1 MKNHIKRS
9 LSVLLAAIL
18 ALTAVS
24 AAFAG
29 QFPDDSAARAGKAV
43 RARTVADATATDAT
57 ATDAPSTAAVT
68 ENGVTYIVSNGQAV
82 IIAVDETVQGDVVI
96 PEKLGGAPVGVIG
109 MGAFKG
115 KKAITSVK
123 LPDSVTVVDEQAFA
137 DCAALERIE
146 GGKLLAALP
155 ESAYAGCDLLDRSLL
170 FAEEN
175 ENFPADVKGVI
186 YNKDRTELICAPAS
200 LSGAFN
206 VPLTVKYVRAGA
218 FRNCVGLTEIVFI
231 NSSTEIGAYAFAG
244 CTGLTKADL
253 PSQLAEI
260 REGTFA
266 GCKALNDVSI
276 PSGLTA
282 IGDGALENCVSLPQF
297 IVPINCVQIGK
308 AAFKGCAALVKVTCL
323 STLTA
328 LSDELFAG
336 CTALKVL
343 ELQEG
348 VTSVGEKT
356 FYNCAALEDFGD
368 VLRFTQVGRDAF
380 TGTAWYAKQ
389 ADGPYIAGNTLL
401 FWKGVCDAVVDLS
414 EKKITA
420 IAPGAFSGSDTLVNL
435 TLPESVT
442 SIGES
447 AFENCTALAS
457 VTFNGVAL
465 IGARAFEGTAF
476 LASANGAELYLGAN
490 LIRAAA
496 AVPVE
501 NTIPD
506 ATATDATATDAT
518 AIDATAT
525 DATAADATATDA
537 TATDA
542 TATDIPPADTKAGG
556 RVYTVRQNVKSI
568 AADAFLDADPAIEEI
583 VLPEGLL
590 IVSDG
595 AFDGLPALKTVNKP
609 STLTHFGW
617 QPSGTACGHAS
628 KTVKYADEETCTK
641 AHFTGCTY
649 CTDCAALLEI
659 GALREAAGHRFAFL
673 RQEADPTL
681 GEVVV
686 VLECSVCKAQKR
698 VPLSEYNVRYVD
710 NDKAEAEG
718 DTYLIIVPGATM
730 ADVLKGCPAGTLVL
744 NAAGE
749 RLSEDAKPGSGMQ
762 LLFPSYRTYT
772 IILYGDTDGDGNI
785 SSADART
792 ALRRSVKLDEA
803 IEWRDKACHVKYD
816 GKSDVVSEDAR
827 LILRASVQLEDP
839 STFGRVQSTP
849 TATDTDVPTA
859 TDTDPTTETPSENA
873 ETQRLGEYLCTEKA
887 GVYLR
892 EGHSRSTAYLD
903 VIRDGETITVTEV
916 WCDDSTGENV
926 YWGKVEHNGKVG
938 WTMLEYYEQKQQNA

>member
-1 MKNHIKRS
+1 MKNHIKKS

-29 QFPDDSAARAGKAV
+29 QFPDDPAARAGKAV
-43 RARTVADATATDAT
+43 RARTVSDATATDATATDAT
-57 ATDAPSTAAVT
+57 ATDAPSATAVT

-82 IIAVDETVQGDVVI
+82 IIAVDETVRGDVVI

-115 KKAITSVK
+115 NRAITSVK

-137 DCAALERIE
+137 DCAVLKRIE

-170 FAEEN
+170 FAEGN
-175 ENFPADVKGVI
+175 ENFPADANGVI
-186 YNKDRTELICAPAS
+186 YNKDRTELICVPAS
-200 LSGAFN
+200 FSGAFN
-206 VPLTVKYVRAGA
+206 VPETVKYVRAGA

-231 NSSTEIGAYAFAG
+231 NSSTEIGAFAFAG
-244 CTGLTKADL
+244 CTGLTKAEL
-253 PSQLAEI
+253 PSKLTEI

-266 GCKALNDVSI
+266 GCKALNDVTI
-276 PSGLTA
+276 PGGLTA
-282 IGDGALENCVSLPQF
+282 IGEGAFENCASLPQF
-297 IVPINCVQIGK
+297 IVPINCAQIGR
-308 AAFKGCAALVKVTCL
+308 AAFAGCAALVKVTFL

-336 CTALKVL
+336 CAALKVL

-389 ADGPYIAGNTLL
+389 ADGPYIAGSTLL

-414 EKKITA
+414 DKKITA
-420 IAPGAFSGSDTLVNL
+420 IAPGAFSGCDTLKNL
-435 TLPESVT
+435 TLPDSLTSV
-442 SIGES
+442 GAG
-447 AFENCTALAS
+447 AFENCAALAA
-457 VTFNGVAL
+457 VAFNGVAK
-465 IGARAFEGTAF
+465 IGAHAFDGTAF

-490 LIRAAA
+490 LIKAAA
-496 AVPVE
+496 AVPVDDKAA
-501 NTIPD
+501 D
-506 ATATDATATDAT
+506 ATAT
-518 AIDATAT
+518 DATAT

-542 TATDIPPADTKAGG
+542 TATEIPPEDKKTDGK
-556 RVYTVRQNVKSI
+556 VYTVRQNMKSI
-568 AADAFLDADPAIEEI
+568 AGGAFLDADPVIEEI

-609 STLTHFGW
+609 STLTYFGW

-649 CTDCAALLEI
+649 CTDCAALMEI

-681 GEVVV
+681 GEVAV

-710 NDKAEAEG
+710 NDKAAAEG
-718 DTYLIIVPGATM
+718 DKYVIIVPDATM
-730 ADVLKGCPAGTLVL
+730 EDVLKGCPAGTMVL
-744 NAAGE
+744 NAAGK
-749 RLSEDAKPGSGMQ
+749 RLPEDAKPGSGMQ

-816 GKSDVVSEDAR
+816 GKGDVVSEDAR

-859 TDTDPTTETPSENA
+859 TDTDPTSETPSETV

-903 VIRDGETITVTEV
+903 VIRNGETITVTEV

-926 YWGKVEHNGKVG
+926 YWGKIEHNGNVG